1 MSRILIADDHRE
13 VRNQIRSFLAAFS
26 DWEICGEAAN
36 GRDAVL
42 KAAQLR
48 PDLVI
53 LDVGMPMMDGVQA
66 AREIGSLLRGVP
78 ILFFT
83 VTSSPELQRVAKEAG
98 VQEVVV
104 KSDGLMALANAV
116 SAHVPQKP
124 Q

>member
-13 VRNQIRSFLAAFS
+13 VRNQIRSFLVAFS
-26 DWEICGEAAN
+26 GWEICGEAAN

-66 AREIGSLLRGVP
+66 AREIGRLLRGVP
-78 ILFFT
+78 ILLFT
-83 VTSSPELQRVAKEAG
+83 VTDSPDLQRVAKEAG
-98 VQEVVV
+98 VQQVIV
-104 KSDGLMALANAV
+104 KSEGLMALANAI
-116 SAHVPQKP
+116 SAHVTQRS

>member
-26 DWEICGEAAN
+26 DWEVCGEAAN

-42 KAAQLR
+42 KAQLR

-53 LDVGMPMMDGVQA
+53 LDVGMPMMDGLQA
-66 AREIGSLLRGVP
+66 AREIGRMLRGVP

-83 VTSSPELQRVAKEAG
+83 VTNSPELQRVAKEAG
-98 VQEVVV
+98 VQQVVV

-116 SAHVPQKP
+116 SAHVPHGP

>member
-13 VRNQIRSFLAAFS
+13 VRNQIRSFLVAFS
-26 DWEICGEAAN
+26 GWEICGEAAN

-66 AREIGSLLRGVP
+66 AREIGRLLRGVP
-78 ILFFT
+78 ILLFT
-83 VTSSPELQRVAKEAG
+83 VTDSPDLQRVAKEAG
-98 VQEVVV
+98 VQQVIV
-104 KSDGLMALANAV
+104 KSEGLMALANAI
-116 SAHVPQKP
+116 SAHATQRS